1 MKSDTDMKKLRKK
14 YGGRALITGAS
25 SGIGEQFVRLLAASG
40 FDLLI
45 TARREEQLKQLA
57 NELQEKHQ
65 VEIEIQICDLSDPQQ
80 LDALIKKAKTMDFG
94 LVVSN
99 AGFGAKGS
107 FLEHDY
113 AQVENM
119 YQTNSLAPSKLAY
132 HLLPTMVENGRGGF
146 IFTGSVEGEV
156 AFPYSAPYAASK
168 AFIHSLVRGLWLEMK
183 PYNVD
188 ILLLAPGSTDT
199 AAPIKQGMTK
209 DQLIGLQSPA
219 FVAEKALNALGKKM
233 TITPGFVNTAFISFL
248 KLLPRKWSTT
258 AGGLGMKKSIED
270 AKSQRK
276 ESK

>member
-1 MKSDTDMKKLRKK
+1 MQSLLRK
-14 YGGRALITGAS
+14 YGKKALITGAS
-25 SGIGEQFVRLLAASG
+25 SGIGEQFARLLAASG

-45 TARREEQLKQLA
+45 AARREEQLQQLA
-57 NELQEKHQ
+57 DELREKHQ
-65 VEIEIQICDLSDPQQ
+65 VEIEVATCDLSNAEQ
-80 LDALIKKAKTMDFG
+80 LDALIEKAKAMDLG

-132 HLLPTMVENGRGGF
+132 HLLPKMVENRRGGF

-168 AFIHSLVRGLWLEMK
+168 AFLHSLVRGLWLELK
-183 PYNVD
+183 PHNVD

-199 AAPIKQGMTK
+199 AAPIMQGMTK

-233 TITPGFVNTAFISFL
+233 TVTPGFVNGAFIAFL
-248 KLLPRKWSTT
+248 KVLPRKWSTV

-270 AKSQRK
+270 AKSQ
-276 ESK
+276 S